1 MTYKLVCK
9 NAWKMACRAVKT
21 AGCFKRD
28 TMSFC
33 YNIVHAIMLLMNP
46 IVIPDHIYV
55 SSQHDNILSACISV
69 SFQHDNPGC
78 MSVSFQVGP
87 PKPVEPA
94 IMRRSVDATNII
106 CNVEAVT
113 LAKQQETF
121 PSKKVNDKIPKREHL
136 VPTIALYG
144 PIKLNF
150 LNSCSP
156 VVSWRQSCTAW
167 SASVDMVNGFVASL
181 PTSAANKHCIS
192 QTDKPVL
199 HMREAFGGGEVREK
213 IIWKQW
219 VDVNESD
226 DMDVVK
232 EDEIVH
238 IQNFRVMRFAVKSG
252 MIVLINFNLINL
264 CRK

>member
-33 YNIVHAIMLLMNP
+33 YNIVHAIMLLM
-46 IVIPDHIYV
+46 
-55 SSQHDNILSACISV
+55 
-69 SFQHDNPGC
+69 
-78 MSVSFQVGP
+78 VGP

-238 IQNFRVMRFAVKSG
+238 IQNFRVMRFAV
-252 MIVLINFNLINL
+252 
-264 CRK
+264 